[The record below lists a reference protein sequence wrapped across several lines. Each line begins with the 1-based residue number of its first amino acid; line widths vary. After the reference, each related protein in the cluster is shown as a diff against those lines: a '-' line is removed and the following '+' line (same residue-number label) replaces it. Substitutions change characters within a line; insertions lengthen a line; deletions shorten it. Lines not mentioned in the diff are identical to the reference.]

1 MNNTLDNNDNTPPSA
16 SVWVKCEIN
25 THLHLLTKMK
35 VIKAVSSIEGGK
47 HSRKTKTWNIITD
60 KPITFTHIRSE
71 LDIHEN
77 ILLNCPW
84 NCMNNTR

>member
-1 MNNTLDNNDNTPPSA
+1 MNNTLGNNDNTPPSA

-25 THLHLLTKMK
+25 THLHVLTKTK
-35 VIKAVSSIEGGK
+35 IKLIKAVSSIEGGK

-71 LDIHEN
+71 LNIHEN
-77 ILLNCPW
+77 IL
-84 NCMNNTR
+84 